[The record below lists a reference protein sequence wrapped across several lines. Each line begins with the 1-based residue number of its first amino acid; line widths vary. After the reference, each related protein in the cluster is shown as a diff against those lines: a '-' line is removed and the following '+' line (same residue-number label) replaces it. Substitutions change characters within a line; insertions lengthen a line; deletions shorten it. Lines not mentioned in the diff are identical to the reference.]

1 MYKKKKKM
9 NKQIAILLASYNGVK
24 YIKEQVD
31 SILNQ
36 KEVNVTV
43 FISDDLST
51 DGIIEYIQDI
61 YMKEKRVVYLQSNQK
76 FGGAAKNFYR
86 LIKDVDFS
94 NFDFISLAD
103 QDDIWYEDKLIRAI
117 NTIKDRQIDAY
128 SSNVLAFWEDGKQ
141 MVLEKAQPQVKYDYL
156 FEAAGPGCTYVL
168 TKKLANDIKEFMI
181 KNWEQINQI
190 DLHDWLI
197 YAYSRENNYKWYID
211 KIPTMRYRQ
220 HISNQVGANDGLNAK
235 IKRFKLVFSSWY
247 RDETIKIIKVL
258 NLEHKYKFAKYIL
271 NKSYLNNILL
281 LGYIFDFRRKNKDK
295 VFLTLL
301 VLFGIY

>member
-1 MYKKKKKM
+1 M
-9 NKQIAILLASYNGVK
+9 NKKIAILLASYNGAK
-24 YIKEQVD
+24 YIKEQIT

-36 KEVNVTV
+36 KEVDITIFV
-43 FISDDLST
+43 SDDLST
-51 DGIIEYIQDI
+51 DGTINYLQDI
-61 YMKEKRVVYLQSNQK
+61 YKDEKKLVYLEANQK

-94 NFDFISLAD
+94 DFDFISLAD

-117 NTIKDRQIDAY
+117 KNIEEKQIDAY

-141 MVLEKAQPQVKYDYL
+141 MVLEKAQPQAKYDYL
-156 FEAAGPGCTYVL
+156 FESAGPGCTYVL
-168 TKKLANDIKEFMI
+168 SQKLANDIKEFMI

-197 YAYSRENNYKWYID
+197 YAYSRENNYKLHID
-211 KIPTMRYRQ
+211 EIPTMRYRQ

-235 IKRFKLVFSSWY
+235 IKRLKLVFSSWY
-247 RDETIKIIKVL
+247 RDETKKIIKVL
-258 NLEHKYKFAKYIL
+258 NLEDKYKFAKYIL

-281 LGYIFDFRRKNKDK
+281 VGYIFDFRRNIKDK
-295 VFLTLL
+295 IFLTLL
-301 VLFGIY
+301 VLLGIY